1 MVKLFANFDTQAPS
15 RNYAEAVQQFG
26 FDKVIFLRRHKLY
39 FILYTLIPWI
49 VALILAILFILSMVM
64 VSNSTW
70 IWAVAAHRS
79 TQIIIIL
86 LLIYLC
92 LLSRSR
98 YFNYVLDYTIVTPEY
113 ISSYNQMGIFS
124 RDIRT
129 VEPSKIKTIDFLSK
143 WVINSLFNFGK
154 IVILLE
160 WDDMGQWEI
169 VMDFIHDPEW
179 VKEWILALTQGI
191 SVGW

>member
-1 MVKLFANFDTQAPS
+1 
-15 RNYAEAVQQFG
+15 
-26 FDKVIFLRRHKLY
+26 
-39 FILYTLIPWI
+39 
-49 VALILAILFILSMVM
+49 
-64 VSNSTW
+64 
-70 IWAVAAHRS
+70 
-79 TQIIIIL
+79 
-86 LLIYLC
+86 
-92 LLSRSR
+92 
-98 YFNYVLDYTIVTPEY
+98 
-113 ISSYNQMGIFS
+113 MGIFS

-160 WDDMGQWEI
+160 WDDMGQGEI

-179 VKEWILALTQGI
+179 VKEGILALTQGI